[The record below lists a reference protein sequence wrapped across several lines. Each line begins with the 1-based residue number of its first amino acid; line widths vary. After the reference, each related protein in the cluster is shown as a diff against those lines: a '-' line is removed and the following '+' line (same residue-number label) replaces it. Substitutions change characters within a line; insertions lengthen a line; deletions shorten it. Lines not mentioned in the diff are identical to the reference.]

1 MAGILSFVVCLAL
14 SGGLGYV
21 AYQRLQ
27 RRDRTGTLRMAA
39 LALVPLGLDLA
50 GFVRLGRKV
59 GNAIGHWAVNLV
71 FNPLVWIGIVMLG
84 VAALLWIAAG
94 WSEASEG
101 GAPAEPRRLTRKQ
114 RRAAAG
120 IEAKAPVKARASS
133 YDEDPEIEAILRKHG
148 VS

>member
-1 MAGILSFVVCLAL
+1 MAGFVSFVVALAL
-14 SGGLGYV
+14 SGGLGYL
-21 AYQRLQ
+21 AYLRLQ

-59 GNAIGHWAVNLV
+59 GDAVGHWAINLV
-71 FNPLVWIGIVMLG
+71 FNPLVWIGIIMLG
-84 VAALLWIAAG
+84 LAALLWFVAG
-94 WSEASEG
+94 FGEDAEV
-101 GAPAEPRRLTRKQ
+101 AAEPTRLSRKQ
-114 RRAAAG
+114 RRAVTG
-120 IEAKAPVKARASS
+120 SAPVKARQAS